1 MATPILVGILN
12 VVTGINASSKEMDT
26 SAIVKNIQ
34 KVGPLLYVQLLFE
47 IDNVIVDKHHYDKYF
62 MIK

>member
-1 MATPILVGILN
+1 LVA
-12 VVTGINASSKEMDT
+12 GINASSKQIHM

-47 IDNVIVDKHHYDKYF
+47 IYNVIVDN
-62 MIK
+62 ITTTSIL